1 MSTIKQQSIE
11 LINNMYIDRM
21 KALYTSEVRLL
32 ELNIKIDRLD
42 VGGLKAI
49 RDSHLE
55 HAEVLEYILKA
66 LK

>member
-21 KALYTSEVRLL
+21 KALYISEVRLL

-55 HAEVLEYILKA
+55 HAEVLEYILKS

>member
-1 MSTIKQQSIE
+1 MRTLKQRSIE
-11 LINNMYIDRM
+11 LINDMYIDRM
-21 KALYTSEVRLL
+21 KGLYKSEVRLL
-32 ELNIKIDRLD
+32 EADIKIDRLD

-55 HAEVLEYILKA
+55 HAEVLEYILKS